1 MKKWILML
9 GLCIMTAC
17 FLTGCVDRAE
27 MQGMNVQETKE
38 ITEGEQLVETA
49 ASPIEGYQLVAGN
62 LEVLDTK
69 SVSMQTADG
78 HALSFRLAPET
89 LVYTRQGE
97 EMLPGDEITVVFEG
111 DLQGTDTKNVSVIAV
126 SLSE

>member
-9 GLCIMTAC
+9 GLCMLAVC
-17 FLTGCVDRAE
+17 FMTGCVDRAD
-27 MQGMNVQETKE
+27 MQGMNVQDREE
-38 ITEGEQLVETA
+38 GTEDEQVVETA

-78 HALSFRLAPET
+78 HALHFKLAPET
-89 LVYTRQGE
+89 LIYKGQGE
-97 EMLPGDEITVVFEG
+97 ELLPGDAITVVFEG
-111 DLQGTDTKNVSVIAV
+111 NLKGTDTENVSVIAV
-126 SLSE
+126 SLSN